1 MWKMRWKKFF
11 FNYYKFMEVS
21 LKDKWFLIA
30 DLESANSGLQK
41 VKKKIKILPWDF
53 YNVLNY

>member
-11 FNYYKFMEVS
+11 FNYSKFMEVS

-30 DLESANSGLQK
+30 DLESAKSGLQK
-41 VKKKIKILPWDF
+41 RKKEQKF
-53 YNVLNY
+53 YHGIFIMC